1 MIIHVLFTNNYWLY
15 SFLSHRLQGFSKR
28 FSRDFCP
35 QGNKRIIRVVK
46 KSVSIWEICGTHI
59 FQVLPVLFIH
69 PIKKLTK
76 HFVLSVFFLKF
87 APIKCKTRLTHLG
100 QKCKIANAFYTLLST
115 DDIESASLRKIP
127 LWAFGF
133 PY

>member
-1 MIIHVLFTNNYWLY
+1 MSFSQITIDYIHFWAIG
-15 SFLSHRLQGFSKR
+15 SIDFQKDFFK
-28 FSRDFCP
+28 DFCP
-35 QGNKRIIRVVK
+35 QGNKRIIRDVK
-46 KSVSIWEICGTHI
+46 KSVSTWEICGTHI

-100 QKCKIANAFYTLLST
+100 QKCKIHLTLCCQQT
-115 DDIESASLRKIP
+115 HRVSLIKKDTVVGIWIP
-127 LWAFGF
+127 LLKRIM
-133 PY
+133 